1 MVSSYVFLVP
11 PDGQREDTRTIR
23 DGFSWLAFLFPWI
36 WLLAHRLWLHAIIA
50 FALQAIGG
58 VLTEEPG
65 FGPAGMALAFAVN
78 LFVGFEGQNFR
89 IRNLASRGWREE
101 AAIGASSIDLAEE
114 IYFSNIETGAALKAP
129 EWNQASGP
137 QARQSHSTSLGLF
150 GFDGGRK

>member
-1 MVSSYVFLVP
+1 MASSYVFLVP
-11 PDGQREDTRTIR
+11 PDGQREETRTIR

-36 WLLAHRLWLHAIIA
+36 WLLAHRLWLPAIIA
-50 FALQAIGG
+50 FVVQAIGG
-58 VLTEEPG
+58 VLMEEPG
-65 FGPAGMALAFAVN
+65 FGPAGIALAFAVN
-78 LFVGFEGQNFR
+78 LFVGLEGQSFR
-89 IRNLASRGWREE
+89 IRSLASRGWREE

-114 IYFSNIETGAALKAP
+114 IYFSNIETGGDTKSP

>member
-1 MVSSYVFLVP
+1 MASSYVFLVP
-11 PDGQREDTRTIR
+11 PDGQREDTRTVR

-36 WLLAHRLWLHAIIA
+36 WLLAHRLWLHAIVA
-50 FALQAIGG
+50 FALQAIGS
-58 VLTEEPG
+58 VLAEQSG

-114 IYFSNIETGAALKAP
+114 IYFSNIETVAALKAP

>member
-1 MVSSYVFLVP
+1 MASSYVFLVP

-58 VLTEEPG
+58 VLAEEPG
-65 FGPAGMALAFAVN
+65 FGPAGMALAFGVN
-78 LFVGFEGQNFR
+78 LLVGFEGQNFR
-89 IRNLASRGWREE
+89 IRGLASRGWREE
-101 AAIGASSIDLAEE
+101 VAISAPSIDLAEE
-114 IYFSNIETGAALKAP
+114 IYFSNIETGADLKVP
-129 EWNQASGP
+129 EWNQASSP
-137 QARQSHSTSLGLF
+137 QMRPGHSTSLGLF

>member
-1 MVSSYVFLVP
+1 MASSYVFLVP

-50 FALQAIGG
+50 FALQAAGG

-89 IRNLASRGWREE
+89 IRNLAALGWREE
-101 AAIGASSIDLAEE
+101 TAIGAASIDLAEE
-114 IYFSNIETGAALKAP
+114 IYFSNIETGADTKAP
-129 EWNQASGP
+129 EWDQASGP
-137 QARQSHSTSLGLF
+137 QARQGHSTSLGLF

>member
-1 MVSSYVFLVP
+1 MASSYVFLVP
-11 PDGQREDTRTIR
+11 PSGQREDTRTVR

-50 FALQAIGG
+50 FALQVIGG

-89 IRNLASRGWREE
+89 IRNLASHGSREE
-101 AAIGASSIDLAEE
+101 AAIGATSIDLAEE
-114 IYFSNIETGAALKAP
+114 IYYSNFETGADLKAP
-129 EWNQASGP
+129 EWNQASSP
-137 QARQSHSTSLGLF
+137 QAGQRHSTSLGLL

>member
-1 MVSSYVFLVP
+1 MTSSYVFLVP
-11 PDGQREDTRTIR
+11 PDGQREDTLTIR

-58 VLTEEPG
+58 VLAEESG

-114 IYFSNIETGAALKAP
+114 IYFSNIETGADLKAP

-137 QARQSHSTSLGLF
+137 QAWQSHSTSLGLF